1 MKKYLAVLILAL
13 VLGACGG
20 GSSASAPTQNSNPDN
35 PSAAPTD
42 TPVLMPTTAPTVLPT
57 VTPTID
63 PTTTAPTAAPT
74 TIPTPTA
81 APSNTPAPVSQV
93 TPADATRFLQQA
105 SFGPTEATI
114 AEVRQKG
121 FDTFLTEQFAA
132 KGIGYE
138 TLPNALDPATVAT
151 QKPANCTYDG
161 TRGSASSQCERDN
174 YSTFTMQTRFF
185 QNALNSPDQLRQRVA
200 WALNQILVVSS
211 LELFQAY
218 SMQSYQRI
226 LYDNAFGNYR
236 DILYKVTLSPGMG
249 HYLNMVNNNKP
260 TGTQRPN
267 ENYARELLQLFS
279 IGQIKLNQDGTPV
292 LVNGTTVPTYD
303 QEEIEGFAYT
313 FTGWAYP
320 PLPGQ
325 TAKFYSAP
333 YHVGSMVPIA
343 ANHATGTKKLL
354 DGVILPANQSAE
366 KDLNDAL
373 DNIFNHPNVAPFIG
387 KLLIQQLVTSN
398 PSPEY
403 VARVSAKFN
412 NNGAGLRGDMKAVVR
427 AILLDAEARGDVKTD
442 PRYGHLKEP
451 ALYTLNILRAMDA
464 KTDGVVMRYFTDIMD
479 QEIFSPPSVFN
490 FYPPDYSL
498 ASEKITAPEFAIQ
511 NSSTAM
517 QRINFASAM
526 MFNPPTMYDPLQ
538 KKYIQPLPAAFTGIY
553 KDDAVTGSV
562 GTLIDWTPWQAAA
575 ADTNKLMEKIN
586 ALMFHGS
593 MSTAMKDTISK
604 AVVAVAPDNP
614 LLRAR
619 TAVYLA
625 VTSSQYQVER

>member
-1 MKKYLAVLILAL
+1 MKKYLIVSVFAL
-13 VLGACGG
+13 VVGACGG
-20 GSSASAPTQNSNPDN
+20 GSTPPAQTQNDN
-35 PSAAPTD
+35 PGMPPVAPTD
-42 TPVLMPTTAPTVLPT
+42 TPVMVPTTDPTVAPTTVPTTA
-57 VTPTID
+57 
-63 PTTTAPTAAPT
+63 
-74 TIPTPTA
+74 
-81 APSNTPAPVSQV
+81 PAPVSQV
-93 TPADATRFLQQA
+93 TPADAARFLQQA

-121 FDTFLTEQFAA
+121 FDAFLTEQFAA
-132 KGIGYE
+132 KGIGYDN
-138 TLPNALDPATVAT
+138 LPNALDPAIVAT

-161 TRGSASSQCERDN
+161 TRGSAASQCERDN
-174 YSTFTMQTRFF
+174 YSTFPMQTRFF

-200 WALNQILVVSS
+200 WAQSQILVVSG

-236 DILYKVTLSPGMG
+236 DILNKVTLSTGMG

-279 IGQIKLNQDGTPV
+279 IGQIKLNLDGTPV
-292 LVNGTTVPTYD
+292 LVNGVSVPTYD

-354 DGVILPANQSAE
+354 DGVVLPANQTAE
-366 KDLNDAL
+366 KNLNDAL

-398 PSPEY
+398 PSAEY

-412 NNGAGLRGDMKAVVR
+412 NNGLGVRGDMKAVVR
-427 AILLDAEARGDVKTD
+427 AILLDTEARGDAKTD

-451 ALYTLNILRAMDA
+451 ALYTLNVLRAMNA
-464 KTDGVVMRYFTDIMD
+464 KTDGVIMRYFTDIMD
-479 QEIFSPPSVFN
+479 QEIFVPPSVFN

-498 ASEKITAPEFAIQ
+498 ASEKINAPEFAIQ

-517 QRINFASAM
+517 NRINFASAM
-526 MFNPPTMYDPLQ
+526 MFSPPTVYDTVQ
-538 KKYIQPLPAAFTGIY
+538 KKYINPLPKTITGIY
-553 KDDAVTGSV
+553 KDDAVTGSI
-562 GTLIDWTPWQAAA
+562 GTLIDWTDWQAAA
-575 ADTNKLMEKIN
+575 ADTNKLLEKIN
-586 ALMFHGS
+586 ALMFHGT

-604 AVVAVAPDNP
+604 AVTAVAPDDP